1 MKEARLVCLANSRK
15 LGGRCVAG
23 LRMHGKQVRIG
34 DWVRPVSHSE
44 HGEVP
49 VPYYDDGSEM
59 QLGDVVVFQEGR
71 AIRHLPG
78 YQPENVSFS
87 GSWRHDGRVTW
98 ATLCRLAE
106 NEAEPWPV
114 GGSSSM
120 GRNDRFLLE
129 QAPQVRKS
137 LTLQRVDDLE
147 LLVLQN
153 PYSNA
158 WDVRGEFSI
167 GGTTLR
173 LKVTD
178 PVVEA
183 RLQSTRRSESLGD
196 ALVCLSLG
204 EPYQGHVY
212 KLLAGVVMESD
223 L

>member
-1 MKEARLVCLANSRK
+1 MKESRFVCLANSRK

-23 LRMHGKQVRIG
+23 LRMTGKQVRVG
-34 DWVRPVSHSE
+34 DWVRPVSRSD

-49 VPYYDDGSEM
+49 VPYYDDGREM
-59 QLGDVVVFQEGR
+59 RLGDVVVFQEGQPV
-71 AIRHLPG
+71 RHVPG

-87 GSWRHDGRVTW
+87 GSWRREGSVTW
-98 ATLCRLAE
+98 ATLSRLAE
-106 NEAEPWPV
+106 REEEPWPA
-114 GGSSSM
+114 GISSSM
-120 GRNDRFLLE
+120 GRNDRFLVE
-129 QAPQVRKS
+129 QARLVRSS
-137 LTLQRVDDLE
+137 LTLQMVDDLE
-147 LLVLQN
+147 LIAQQN

-167 GGTTLR
+167 AGTTLR

-183 RLQSTRRSESLGD
+183 RLLSTQRSESIGD

-212 KLLAGVVMESD
+212 KLLSGVIVESD

>member
-59 QLGDVVVFQEGR
+59 QLGDVVVFQEGL

-87 GSWRHDGRVTW
+87 GSWRHKGRVTW
-98 ATLCRLAE
+98 AALCRLAE
-106 NEAEPWPV
+106 SEVEPWPV

-120 GRNDRFLLE
+120 GCNDRFLLE
-129 QAPQVRKS
+129 HAPQVRKS

-147 LLVLQN
+147 LAVLQN

-158 WDVRGEFSI
+158 WDVRAEFSI